1 MNPDRLQQIE
11 TFYNDALALK
21 PEDRPAFLD
30 QVCAGDIGLRSEL
43 ESLLAAATDSYLDT
57 DALQLAAESLA
68 HAQDSSLMGQV
79 LGRYQLLSLVGRG
92 GMGEVYCAVDSRLNR
107 LVAIKV
113 LPAYVRDNLDWV
125 NRLNEEARAVA
136 ALNHPNICTLYDIG
150 TDSGTH
156 YLVFEYLA
164 GELLSERLSKGP
176 VPLKEAVQYAI
187 QMAEAIRAAHQESI
201 IHCDLK
207 PHNIML
213 MKSGLKLLDFGIAEL
228 RYGDQL
234 WTPAARTKRT
244 SPGSSPGTLAYMSP
258 EQIEGMETDVRTDI
272 FGFGLVTYQIV
283 TGRPAFYGHDQASLS
298 HAVLNEV
305 PVPASQLAPQ
315 TPPALDFLLERCLA
329 KQPAER
335 WQSISDVL
343 FMLKWIASQATF
355 KQ

>member
-30 QVCAGDIGLRSEL
+30 QVCAGDPDLRSEL
-43 ESLLAAATDSYLDT
+43 ESLLGAAKDSYLET

-68 HAQDSSLMGQV
+68 LAQDSSLMGHV

-113 LPAYVRDNLDWV
+113 LPVYVRDNLDWV
-125 NRLNEEARAVA
+125 NRLNDEARAVA

-150 TDSGTH
+150 TDAGTH

-176 VPLKEAVQYAI
+176 VPLKEAIQYAI

-228 RYGDQL
+228 RCGDQAC
-234 WTPAARTKRT
+234 TPAARKRT
-244 SPGSSPGTLAYMSP
+244 STGSSPGTLAYMSP
-258 EQIEGMETDVRTDI
+258 EQIEGAETDVRTDI
-272 FGFGLVTYQIV
+272 FGFGLVTYQMV
-283 TGRPAFYGHDQASLS
+283 TGRPAFYGHDQTSLS
-298 HAVLNEV
+298 QAVLNDA
-305 PVPASQLAPQ
+305 PVPASQLVPQ
-315 TPPALDFLLERCLA
+315 MPPALDFLLGRCLA

-335 WQSISDVL
+335 WQSISDIL
-343 FMLKWIASQATF
+343 FMLKWIAS
-355 KQ
+355 

>member
-21 PEDRPAFLD
+21 PDDRPAFLD
-30 QVCAGDIGLRSEL
+30 QVCAGDTDLRSEL
-43 ESLLAAATDSYLDT
+43 ESLLAAAADSYLDI

-113 LPAYVRDNLDWV
+113 LPAYMRDNLDWV

-136 ALNHPNICTLYDIG
+136 ALSHPNICTLYDIG
-150 TDSGTH
+150 TDAGTH

-164 GELLSERLSKGP
+164 GELLSEHLSTGP
-176 VPLKEAVQYAI
+176 VPLKEAIQYAI
-187 QMAEAIRAAHQESI
+187 QMAEAIRAAHQEGI

-228 RYGDQL
+228 RYGDQP
-234 WTPAARTKRT
+234 WIPGARTKRT
-244 SPGSSPGTLAYMSP
+244 STGPSPGTLAYMSP
-258 EQIEGMETDVRTDI
+258 EQIEGVETDVRTDI
-272 FGFGLVTYQIV
+272 FGFGLVTYQMV
-283 TGRPAFYGHDQASLS
+283 TGRPAFYGHDQTSLS
-298 HAVLNEV
+298 LAILNDA
-305 PVPASQLAPQ
+305 PVPASKLVPQLPA
-315 TPPALDFLLERCLA
+315 ALDFLLWRCLV

-343 FMLKWIASQATF
+343 FMLKWIASQ
-355 KQ
+355 QG